1 LACHLLF
8 ISGEDFL
15 TRFLRGLAM
24 NAINRTAAL
33 LLASSTLAVAG
44 CGKKDYSSDN
54 STPVAQTTSAD
65 STAPGY
71 QHHSV
76 LGGAIA
82 GAAAGHVL
90 GKHAV
95 AGAVAGAVIQHERNK
110 HQPAAR

>member
-1 LACHLLF
+1 MDC
-8 ISGEDFL
+8 L
-15 TRFLRGLAM
+15 TRFQRGLAV
-24 NAINRTAAL
+24 NTINRTAAL
-33 LLASSTLAVAG
+33 LLASSTLALGG

-54 STPVAQTTSAD
+54 STPVTQTTAAD

-71 QHHSV
+71 KHHSV

-110 HQPAAR
+110 HQAATR

>member
-1 LACHLLF
+1 MR
-8 ISGEDFL
+8 
-15 TRFLRGLAM
+15 TR
-24 NAINRTAAL
+24 NRTAAL
-33 LLASSTLAVAG
+33 LLASTTFLLAG
-44 CGKKDYSSDN
+44 CGTKNYSSTD
-54 STPVAQTTSAD
+54 STSATQTVTTD

-76 LGGAIA
+76 LGGALA

-110 HQPAAR
+110 HQAAGR